1 MNTAHGTVSQQ
12 NRAVIRL
19 DHIRK
24 NARLL
29 RAKAHT
35 ELCAVVKA
43 DGYGH
48 GAAEVA
54 RALSGVARMFAVA
67 LVEEGAALRLSCPSD
82 ILVLVPP
89 LSEEEAMRGIC
100 CGLIFSVGDAADAAL
115 LSRAAQ
121 KLGQTARC
129 HLKVNTGMNRFGFD
143 LSDFSAFCRSAKPK
157 RLRIEGIYSH
167 FYKPH
172 GAAETQAQFRKFQ
185 VFSHLAES
193 EFGALT
199 KHIAATGG
207 ILASCEYA
215 LDMVRPGIGLYGYL
229 PEGFRGAL
237 PLKKAMRVYA
247 NAVCGRRYAGGG
259 AGYGAYTG
267 GRGGWLS
274 AGRCGYADGFFR
286 SGGEGV
292 VNSLCMDAC
301 LYAEKL
307 EKYGEVCVLSDADE
321 YAGKHGTISYEVLAG
336 AGRRAVWRC
345 VG

>member
-1 MNTAHGTVSQQ
+1 MQPC
-12 NRAVIRL
+12 RAVIRL
-19 DHIRK
+19 DAIRG
-24 NARLL
+24 NAALL
-29 RAKAHT
+29 RAKAAGAK
-35 ELCAVVKA
+35 LCAVVKA
-43 DGYGH
+43 DAYGH
-48 GAAEVA
+48 GGAMVCQ
-54 RALSGVARMFAVA
+54 ALAGVADCFAVA
-67 LVEEGAALRLSCPSD
+67 LVEEGVRLRLAGVSAD

-185 VFSHLAES
+185 VFCHLAES

-247 NAVCGRRYAGGG
+247 NAVCCRRYAGGG
-259 AGYGAYTG
+259 AGYGAYAG
-267 GRGGWLS
+267 GRGDWLS
-274 AGRCGYADGFFR
+274 AVRCGYADGFFR

-336 AGRRAVWRC
+336 AGRRAVRIY